1 VNFLV
6 LCATVAAVLGALA
19 TAGPAANADTPGSA
33 VRGPGFGQIAGGMLG
48 SAGFTDSFGTAVDDA
63 PGYGLNDSLAARQSG
78 AAGSSLVFG
87 TSPGASGYVAGP
99 DVALGVPVRS
109 NGGIQVFQGGTA
121 T

>member
-1 VNFLV
+1 LRGAYGKYSVVNFLV
-6 LCATVAAVLGALA
+6 LCAAVAAVLGALA

-48 SAGFTDSFGTAVDDA
+48 SASVGRGREF
-63 PGYGLNDSLAARQSG
+63 
-78 AAGSSLVFG
+78 AGVRHQ
-87 TSPGASGYVAGP
+87 PGASGYVAGP